1 MSIACYSILKI
12 IIISSSYALHKSKQH
27 DIITLK
33 IPLGIMTDKVD
44 TIDDVNMIMDRD
56 LSDELVANYVE
67 VAV

>member
-1 MSIACYSILKI
+1 
-12 IIISSSYALHKSKQH
+12 
-27 DIITLK
+27 
-33 IPLGIMTDKVD
+33 MTDKVD